1 AGPADEQ
8 RLLAGQPPG
17 HVERVL
23 VGHRDDLVADGPV
36 VGLGPD
42 VLADALDEVGT
53 AGAAGVH
60 RALRVRADDLHP
72 AAGDLLEVPAGAAD
86 RPAGADAGDEMRD
99 APLGL
104 LPDLRTRRLVVRPRV
119 RRVGVLVRLP

>member
-1 AGPADEQ
+1 AGPADQ
-8 RLLAGQPPG
+8 QPLLARQPPG

-53 AGAAGVH
+53 AGAPGVH
-60 RALRVRADDLHP
+60 RALGVGADDLHP

-86 RPAGADAGDEMRD
+86 RPAGADARHEVRD

-104 LPDLRTRRLVVRPRV
+104 LPDLRPGGLVVRPRV
-119 RRVGVLVRLP
+119 LRVGVLVRLP